1 MTESF
6 KILTE
11 ELYDEMTT
19 QTGPVFIEV
28 PYYTFNRDV
37 RIPFVSF
44 PEYIT
49 LCQDGC
55 FNIFDNSSPVSL
67 YGITNKYL
75 SKSIRHEINELCTDV
90 DNYRIITTYILFQ
103 TSLRWIKN
111 YEDFQVTETGFC
123 IRISKKHYAEASTF
137 YSLFGYVL
145 TEIVDENDTFMNHYI
160 LYNIPESSVG
170 YKLFDVSKKYP
181 VILHIFD
188 SGETSELSETI
199 DMKKMF
205 TETEFDYGDYSMIPN
220 MVLFRDDVY
229 HLYANISGGTHIED
243 IAKYDD
249 YVLKNTFPCKRLSK
263 TSCFA
268 RREFL
273 VFYNNFYKI
282 RL

>member
-6 KILTE
+6 KVLSE
-11 ELYDEMTT
+11 ELYKEMTT
-19 QTGPVFIEV
+19 QTGSVSIEV

-55 FNIFDNSSPVSL
+55 FNIFDIKSPVSL

-75 SKSIRHEINELCTDV
+75 SKSLKNEINELCTDV
-90 DNYRIITTYILFQ
+90 NNFRLITTYILFQ

-111 YEDFQVTETGFC
+111 YEDFRVTETGFC
-123 IRISKKHYAEASTF
+123 IRILKKHYTEASTF

-145 TEIVDENDTFMNHYI
+145 TDRVDEEDIFINRYSFYELPKPST
-160 LYNIPESSVG
+160 G
-170 YKLFDVSKKYP
+170 YKLFDDSKKYP

-188 SGETSELSETI
+188 SGETSELCGNI

-205 TETEFDYGDYSMIPN
+205 AETEFDYGDYSMIPN
-220 MVLFRDDVY
+220 MVLFRDEAY
-229 HLYANISGGTHIED
+229 HLYVNISGGTRIED

-249 YVLKNTFPCKRLSK
+249 YTIKNTFPCKRLPK

-268 RREFL
+268 GKELL
-273 VFYNNFYKI
+273 VFYNEFYYIK
-282 RL
+282 L

>member
-1 MTESF
+1 
-6 KILTE
+6 
-11 ELYDEMTT
+11 MTT
-19 QTGPVFIEV
+19 MTGPVSIEV

-49 LCQDGC
+49 LCQDGQ
-55 FNIFDNSSPVSL
+55 FNIFNNKSPVSL

-75 SKSIRHEINELCTDV
+75 SESLKHEINELCTDV

-111 YEDFQVTETGFC
+111 YEDFQVTDCGFC
-123 IRISKKHYAEASTF
+123 IRMPYKYSGESTSF

-145 TEIVDENDTFMNHYI
+145 TDSVIENNNSINHYS
-160 LYNIPESSVG
+160 LYNIPEPSVG
-170 YKLFDVSKKYP
+170 YQLFDVSKKYP
-181 VILHIFD
+181 VILHIFE
-188 SGETSELSETI
+188 SGETAELSDTI
-199 DMKKMF
+199 DIKKMF
-205 TETEFDYGDYSMIPN
+205 TENEFDFENYSIVPN
-220 MVLFRDDVY
+220 MVLFKDDVY
-229 HLYANISGGTHIED
+229 HLYANISGGICVEEL
-243 IAKYDD
+243 KKFDD

-268 RREFL
+268 GREFL

>member
-6 KILTE
+6 NVLTE
-11 ELYDEMTT
+11 ELYGEMTT
-19 QTGPVFIEV
+19 QTGPVSIEV

-49 LCQDGC
+49 LCQDGQFDI
-55 FNIFDNSSPVSL
+55 FNSKSPISL

-103 TSLRWIKN
+103 TSFRWIKN

-123 IRISKKHYAEASTF
+123 IRMPYKYSGESTSF

-145 TEIVDENDTFMNHYI
+145 TDSVIEKNNSINHYS
-160 LYNIPESSVG
+160 LYNIPEPSVG
-170 YKLFDVSKKYP
+170 YKFFDASKKYP

-188 SGETSELSETI
+188 SSETSELSENI

-205 TETEFDYGDYSMIPN
+205 TDTEFDYGDYSMVPN

-229 HLYANISGGTHIED
+229 HMYANISGGTRIED
-243 IAKYDD
+243 MAKYDD
-249 YVLKNTFPCKRLSK
+249 YVLENTFPCKRLPK

-268 RREFL
+268 GKELL